1 MNTISCFSLRMSI
14 SIVLVVCDVLQWLG
28 IETSISQVL
37 QVIGF
42 PGDRIQVI
50 LLDRHSYTLIVRL
63 LLMDRNCTS
72 SSLQVILCG
81 YPFLNHDDGWSL
93 VFGLTVYN
101 FLTHELSDLPC
112 ITGKQG
118 YIDAVCGLA
127 FICWNRNTQ
136 RFRGSAW
143 INLFRSLFDT
153 EACPFCVRIVLL
165 KQQVCVWPIFW
176 SFLIKTHWNVPDIK
190 WSRLDVMICTS
201 FQIHPAGNSVNSVS
215 LSISVNYDWVYNGVL
230 WKIYLEA

>member
-42 PGDRIQVI
+42 PGDQIQVV

-81 YPFLNHDDGWSL
+81 YAFSNRVDGWSL

-101 FLTHELSDLPC
+101 FLIHELSDLPC

-118 YIDAVCGLA
+118 YIDALCGLA
-127 FICWNRNTQ
+127 FIC
-136 RFRGSAW
+136 
-143 INLFRSLFDT
+143 
-153 EACPFCVRIVLL
+153 
-165 KQQVCVWPIFW
+165 
-176 SFLIKTHWNVPDIK
+176 
-190 WSRLDVMICTS
+190 
-201 FQIHPAGNSVNSVS
+201 
-215 LSISVNYDWVYNGVL
+215 
-230 WKIYLEA
+230 